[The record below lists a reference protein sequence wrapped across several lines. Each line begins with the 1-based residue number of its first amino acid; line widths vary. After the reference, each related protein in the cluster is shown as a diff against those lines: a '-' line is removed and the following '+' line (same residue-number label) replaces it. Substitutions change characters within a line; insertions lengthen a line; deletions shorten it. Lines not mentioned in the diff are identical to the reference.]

1 MWLKN
6 MISLLPSNGPLNGSS
21 LVLKRPVSP
30 SDVARSQG
38 IQVWDRTRGGGI
50 SAGSPRPAGACG
62 SADAECPCRL
72 RPRLATCYV
81 PDIERNRD
89 AYRLRERAQGWD
101 NDIINVPRK
110 GRTHRDKLAP
120 TEITSSRNRTGDRRG
135 GPGRVWIPRSPRLVA

>member
-1 MWLKN
+1 MHVRRG
-6 MISLLPSNGPLNGSS
+6 SRFGTGPAEAASRRAG
-21 LVLKRPVSP
+21 RGQQER
-30 SDVARSQG
+30 VAR
-38 IQVWDRTRGGGI
+38 RTRSVRVVYGRV
-50 SAGSPRPAGACG
+50 SAS
-62 SADAECPCRL
+62 
-72 RPRLATCYV
+72 YV